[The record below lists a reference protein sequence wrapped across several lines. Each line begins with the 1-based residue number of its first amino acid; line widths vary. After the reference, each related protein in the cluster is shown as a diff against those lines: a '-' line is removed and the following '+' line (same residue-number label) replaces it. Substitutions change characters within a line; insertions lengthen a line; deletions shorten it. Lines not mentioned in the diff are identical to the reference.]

1 MASQYKDNRLIF
13 LFFFKISLAW
23 IFERLSKQSVIY
35 LAFLIVGIFVFR
47 FETNP

>member
-1 MASQYKDNRLIF
+1 MASQYKDSRLIF
-13 LFFFKISLAW
+13 LFFKISLVW